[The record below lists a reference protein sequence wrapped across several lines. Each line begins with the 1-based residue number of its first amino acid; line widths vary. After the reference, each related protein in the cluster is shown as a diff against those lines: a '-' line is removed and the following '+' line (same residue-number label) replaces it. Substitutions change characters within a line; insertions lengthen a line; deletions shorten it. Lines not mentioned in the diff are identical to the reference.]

1 MADEVRFIVDI
12 RSGLGEGPVWS
23 ELEQALYW
31 LDCVKPAVYRYDPGT
46 GENRQLDLPL
56 DSTIGTIA
64 FRRRGG
70 YIMALESGIKVV
82 EDDGKTVRL
91 VCHPEKGRDEN
102 RYNDGKPDRSGR
114 LFLGSLNKADR
125 DPTGALYRIN
135 VDGSCRE
142 LDGPFVCANGM
153 DWSLDNRIFYFVD
166 SGSRNIFAYDYDP
179 ATGDLE
185 NRRVLATVAAEEGT
199 PDGMCIDT
207 EGFLWVAHWN
217 GWRVSRFDP
226 QGRRERQI
234 RMPVPQPTSLC
245 FGGPDLDRLYI
256 TSAAM
261 DLDRPTLE
269 AAPLSGSLFMLE
281 PGVKGLPPS
290 WFEG

>member
-1 MADEVRFIVDI
+1 
-12 RSGLGEGPVWS
+12 
-23 ELEQALYW
+23 
-31 LDCVKPAVYRYDPGT
+31 
-46 GENRQLDLPL
+46 
-56 DSTIGTIA
+56 
-64 FRRRGG
+64 
-70 YIMALESGIKVV
+70 LESGIKVV

-245 FGGPDLDRLYI
+245 FGGPNLDRLYI

>member
-1 MADEVRFIVDI
+1 MADEVRCIVDI

-31 LDCVKPAVYRYDPGT
+31 LDCVKPAVYRYDPAT

>member
-1 MADEVRFIVDI
+1 MADEVRCIVDI

-269 AAPLSGSLFMLE
+269 AAPLSGSLFVLE

>member
-1 MADEVRFIVDI
+1 MADEVRCIVDI

-245 FGGPDLDRLYI
+245 FGGPNLDRLYI

>member
-1 MADEVRFIVDI
+1 MADEVRCVVEI
-12 RSGLGEGPVWS
+12 RSELGEGPLWS
-23 ELEQALYW
+23 EAEQALYW
-31 LDCVKPAVYRYDPGT
+31 LDCLKPAVYRYDPAP
-46 GENRQLDLPL
+46 GENRKLDLPL
-56 DSTIGTIA
+56 DSAIGTIA

-70 YIMALESGIKVV
+70 YVMALESGIKVL
-82 EDDGKTVRL
+82 EEDGKTVRL
-91 VCHPEKGRDEN
+91 LCHPEKGRDEN

-166 SGSRNIFAYDYDP
+166 TGSRNIFAYDYDP
-179 ATGDLE
+179 ATGE
-185 NRRVLATVAAEEGT
+185 IEHRRVLATIPAEEGS
-199 PDGMCIDT
+199 PDGLCLDS

-217 GWRVSRFDP
+217 GWRISRFDP
-226 QGRRERQI
+226 EGRRERQV
-234 RMPVPQPTSLC
+234 RMPVPHPTCPC
-245 FGGPDLDRLYI
+245 FGGANLDRLYV
-256 TSAAM
+256 TSAAT
-261 DLDRPTLE
+261 DLDRATLE
-269 AAPLSGSLFMLE
+269 AAPLSGSLFVME

-290 WFEG
+290 RFEG